1 MGGISDLSHQ
11 NLLGAKNI
19 AGFLA
24 TNQDNMLYMTLS
36 EYLMAL
42 LKQRNLRRSDVV
54 RDSSLEKAY
63 VYQIFNGEKKPSRDK
78 LIAVTF
84 GLHLPV
90 EETQRTLKLGGY
102 SELYARVARDAVILF
117 AVSHEKDIW
126 ETDSLLHDNGFPTL
140 LAPDK

>member
-1 MGGISDLSHQ
+1 MGGVSDVSKQ
-11 NLLGAKNI
+11 NLLGAESI

-24 TNQDNMLYMTLS
+24 ENQDNMLDLTLS

-42 LKQRNLRRSDVV
+42 LKQNNLRRSDIV
-54 RDSSLEKAY
+54 RDSGLEKAY

-78 LIAVTF
+78 LIAITF
-84 GLHLPV
+84 GLHLPA

-117 AVSHEKDIW
+117 AVSHGKDIW
-126 ETDSLLHDNGFPTL
+126 ETDGLLHDNGFLTL
-140 LAPDK
+140 LTPDK